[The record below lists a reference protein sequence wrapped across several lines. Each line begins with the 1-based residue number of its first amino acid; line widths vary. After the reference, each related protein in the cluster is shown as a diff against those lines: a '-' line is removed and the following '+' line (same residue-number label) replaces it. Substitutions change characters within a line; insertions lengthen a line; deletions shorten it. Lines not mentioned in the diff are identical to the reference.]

1 MSFSRGNATE
11 LLIKGLAAAQS
22 CDQRDRQEAEFYL
35 DWVLRTD
42 ADLDQQSQAWYWLSR
57 VADDP
62 ARQKE
67 CIENVLAISPTHPD
81 ARRDKAILEGRL
93 NPADMRVNPLASGT
107 AVAQSQEVAAQQSR
121 RFRCPKCGASASYD
135 LNVGMLRCQ
144 FCGTQLDEQGQAV
157 EQVSPQ
163 TSGAEEAVSEQDWI
177 AAIHTE
183 VGHRWALPQD
193 RVLQCQGCGATVTFA
208 PSRASVSCTYCG
220 SPYVT
225 RVAEG
230 DLREPDGVVLFSGDA
245 SDAATQARKWLGE
258 QAARLGVPDDL
269 PDLAT
274 LQAPTPI
281 YLPFWTFDMG
291 GEVRWS
297 GWVREDVDIAGVSLD
312 ELDNA
317 ARVGGIAL
325 GLFTGN
331 FDLAAHTAGNMV
343 AKKHDRSSMVHTS
356 GAVGVVLDDVLVP
369 ATHSLPTEML
379 GKLKYEARRCVPYDE
394 GVLAD
399 WPAEVYSVSMSDASL
414 SARQQAIKEA
424 DAQVG
429 LHTGQITPA
438 SESSLQINRAGIAV
452 ISYKLLLLPLWVVE
466 YTYRANSYRL
476 LVNGQTGHVVGD
488 PPPSSNPI
496 GRFRMFGR

>member
-11 LLIKGLAAAQS
+11 LLIKGLAAARS
-22 CDQRDRQEAEFYL
+22 GDTRDRQEAEFYL

-42 ADLDQQSQAWYWLSR
+42 ADLDQQTQAWYWLSR
-57 VADDP
+57 VTDDP

-67 CIENVLAISPTHPD
+67 CIENVLAIIPTHPD

-93 NPADMRVNPLASGT
+93 NPADIRANPLASGT
-107 AVAQSQEVAAQQSR
+107 AVAQSQAVAAQQSR
-121 RFRCPKCGASASYD
+121 RFRCPRCGASASYD
-135 LNVGMLRCQ
+135 PNVGKLRCQ

-157 EQVSPQ
+157 EQSSQQ
-163 TSGAEEAVSEQDWI
+163 TFGTEEAVSEQDWI
-177 AAIHTE
+177 AAIHTD

-208 PSRASVSCTYCG
+208 PSRASSRCAYCG
-220 SPYVT
+220 SPYTV
-225 RVAEG
+225 RVVER
-230 DLREPDGVVLFSGDA
+230 DLREPDGIVLFSGDA
-245 SDAATQARKWLGE
+245 SEAATQARKWLVE

-274 LQAPTPI
+274 LQAPMPI

-297 GWVREDVDIAGVSLD
+297 GWVREDLDIAGVSLD
-312 ELDNA
+312 DLDNA

-325 GLFTGN
+325 GMFTGN
-331 FDLAAHTAGNMV
+331 FDFAARTATDMV
-343 AKKHDRSSMVHTS
+343 AKKYDRSNMVHTS
-356 GAVGVVLDDVLVP
+356 GAVGVAVDDVLVP
-369 ATHSLPTEML
+369 ATHSLPAEML
-379 GKLKYEARRCVPYDE
+379 GKLKYETRRCVPYDE

-399 WPAEVYSVSMSDASL
+399 WPAEVYSVSMADASL

-424 DAQVG
+424 DAQVV
-429 LHTGQITPA
+429 LHTGQSTPA
-438 SESSLQINRAGIAV
+438 SESSLQINRAGVTV
-452 ISYKLLLLPLWVVE
+452 ISYKLLLLPLWFVE

-476 LVNGQTGHVVGD
+476 LVNGQTGQVVGD

-496 GRFRMFGR
+496 SRLKLFGR